1 MQYKYKFCYIICKYM
16 FHPWIFFL
24 FEKYDILQ
32 IVLNEM
38 SDLFP
43 ITWVDPV
50 NKLVT
55 KFVTITNV

>member
-1 MQYKYKFCYIICKYM
+1 MKATVKVKDMLIFNEMMKD
-16 FHPWIFFL
+16 FFL

-43 ITWVDPV
+43 IT
-50 NKLVT
+50 
-55 KFVTITNV
+55 